1 MPYKYTA
8 PASEL
13 ISVGIASIDMVNDPN
28 KSWINYIEV
37 FGFTSADINELTKMA
52 CDGSFSNEP
61 DNSKEVWA
69 PIHARRA
76 LGQLKAVSAIPALL
90 ALQSDK
96 YDEWVTEDFPRAF
109 GMIGPQA
116 LPALSTFLDDIQKPY
131 QARVVALEGVQAVA
145 KKHQDFRGEAI
156 EIVVKCLKE
165 YAVNSEI
172 VNGFA
177 VSALLDMK
185 AVEAIDIIREA
196 YNSKNVDESIC
207 GDLED
212 VEIELGLRST
222 RLTTAPEFFPFPT
235 SSSELKAALKSRLGG
250 LLNRKP
256 IIDNP
261 KIPDRA
267 PASQQKVGRNDPC
280 PCGSGRKYK
289 KCCLN

>member
-1 MPYKYTA
+1 MTNKYSPHVA
-8 PASEL
+8 EL
-13 ISVGIASIDMVNDPN
+13 ISIGVASIDMADDPH

-37 FGFTSADINELTKMA
+37 CGFTEADIGELSEMA
-52 CDGSFSNEP
+52 CDQSFSDASNH
-61 DNSKEVWA
+61 SKEVWA

-76 LGQLKAVSAIPALL
+76 LGQLKAVSALPALL

-96 YDEWVTEDFPRAF
+96 LDEWVTEDFPRVF
-109 GMIGPQA
+109 GMMGPQA

-131 QARVVALEGVQAVA
+131 QTRVVALEGVQAVA
-145 KKHQDFRGEAI
+145 KKHQDVRGEAI

-185 AVEAIDIIREA
+185 AVEAIDIIRET
-196 YNSKNVDESIC
+196 YNSDNIDESIC
-207 GDLED
+207 GDIED

-222 RLTTAPEFFPFPT
+222 CLTTAPEFFPFPT

-267 PASQQKVGRNDPC
+267 PASQQ
-280 PCGSGRKYK
+280 
-289 KCCLN
+289 